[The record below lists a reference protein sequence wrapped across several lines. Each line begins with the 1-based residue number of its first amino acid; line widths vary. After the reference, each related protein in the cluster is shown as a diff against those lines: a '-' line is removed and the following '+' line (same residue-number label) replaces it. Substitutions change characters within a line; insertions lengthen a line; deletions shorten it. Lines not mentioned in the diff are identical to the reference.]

1 MSRLK
6 RFKFIGYHTL
16 IELLFFTMF
25 FLLIYKN
32 APYHKGQ

>member
-16 IELLFFTMF
+16 IELLFFYPNFRSTMS
-25 FLLIYKN
+25 
-32 APYHKGQ
+32 

>member
-16 IELLFFTMF
+16 IELLIF
-25 FLLIYKN
+25 
-32 APYHKGQ
+32 YHVFSSLFIMIT